1 MQSKM
6 HRYVGVG
13 VDVVQLQW
21 ILLAQ
26 RDPRSHNTQSDQ
38 RLTCTNQATSLTRPD
53 LEGSDKQEQQEP
65 ELIAWSLRKFSEGL
79 ICATHHGDCDDYF
92 EAPNGY

>member
-1 MQSKM
+1 MQSEM
-6 HRYVGVG
+6 HKYVG

-26 RDPRSHNTQSDQ
+26 KNPRRHNTQSDQ
-38 RLTCTNQATSLTRPD
+38 RLTCTNQATSLLRPD
-53 LEGSDKQEQQEP
+53 LEGPDKQEQ